1 MHGDKEKT
9 FNNLEGSAPPRRFTD
24 SPPFLGGLH
33 PQTIQHLIPM
43 KIQITLLILAAALFF
58 PGLSDS
64 AEKGKP
70 EGVPA
75 NYPLTQCV
83 VSKEPLGTMGKPVK
97 VTHDG
102 TEVYL
107 CCKSCIKK
115 FQKDP
120 AKYVALVKA
129 AKH

>member
-1 MHGDKEKT
+1 MED
-9 FNNLEGSAPPRRFTD
+9 FTI
-24 SPPFLGGLH
+24 
-33 PQTIQHLIPM
+33 QTIEHLIPM
-43 KIQITLLILAAALFF
+43 KIQITLLILAAALFL
-58 PGLSDS
+58 PGVSDS

-75 NYPLTQCV
+75 NYPLTQCSGFQRTPWDHGQAGQGHSRRHGGV
-83 VSKEPLGTMGKPVK
+83 
-97 VTHDG
+97 
-102 TEVYL
+102 L

-115 FQKDP
+115 FHKDP

>member
-1 MHGDKEKT
+1 
-9 FNNLEGSAPPRRFTD
+9 
-24 SPPFLGGLH
+24 
-33 PQTIQHLIPM
+33 M
-43 KIQITLLILAAALFF
+43 KSQISLSILAYALFL
-58 PGLSDS
+58 PGL
-64 AEKGKP
+64 AESSENGKP

-75 NYPLTQCV
+75 HYPLTQCV

-97 VTHDG
+97 VSHDG

-129 AKH
+129 AKR

>member
-1 MHGDKEKT
+1 
-9 FNNLEGSAPPRRFTD
+9 
-24 SPPFLGGLH
+24 
-33 PQTIQHLIPM
+33 M
-43 KIQITLLILAAALFF
+43 KIQLTLPILAFALFL
-58 PGLSDS
+58 PGLSES
-64 AEKGKP
+64 AEKKKP

-83 VSKEPLGTMGKPVK
+83 VSKESLGSMGKPVK

-115 FQKDP
+115 FHKDP
-120 AKYVALVKA
+120 AKFVALVKA
-129 AKH
+129 GKH

>member
-1 MHGDKEKT
+1 MRVQ
-9 FNNLEGSAPPRRFTD
+9 PRRGVSQTVRLILEDFTI
-24 SPPFLGGLH
+24 
-33 PQTIQHLIPM
+33 QTIEHLIPM
-43 KIQITLLILAAALFF
+43 KIQITLLILAAALFL
-58 PGLSDS
+58 PGVSDS

-115 FQKDP
+115 FHKDP